1 MEDVPENEDDEISS
15 DENPIPENDEI
26 ENEAK
31 EEAETITI
39 IGNMT
44 LFAKN

>member
-1 MEDVPENEDDEISS
+1 MPENEDDEISS

-26 ENEAK
+26 ENEAE
-31 EEAETITI
+31 EEAESNTI

-44 LFAKN
+44 LFPKN